1 MQGRQEVCEEGKTKE
16 LVSGKEMGVSFG
28 HNKAFMAL
36 ESVFVNPRIVLAHK
50 PGSYSYLNTP
60 KPSFTP
66 MGL

>member
-1 MQGRQEVCEEGKTKE
+1 